1 MIVLSKG
8 GLATFFYQGSEEGLL
23 GSFIGVLNG
32 RERRFCKDTKKA
44 FDDLIEECPF

>member
-23 GSFIGVLNG
+23 GSFIVVLEG
-32 RERRFCKDTKKA
+32 RERKFCKDTKKT
-44 FDDLIEECPF
+44 FDDLIEQGP